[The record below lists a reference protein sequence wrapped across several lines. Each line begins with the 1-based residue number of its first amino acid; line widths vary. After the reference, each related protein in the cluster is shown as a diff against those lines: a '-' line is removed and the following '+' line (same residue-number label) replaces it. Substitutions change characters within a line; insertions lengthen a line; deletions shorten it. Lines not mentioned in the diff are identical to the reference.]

1 MPERDTVTAANAEV
15 LAIPVRSLSF
25 LVVDDDADQRFLL
38 AASLAKMGMTKV
50 AEAGSGREALE
61 KLGRDGGGYDILISD
76 LQMPEID
83 GMELVRQIGQRRLP
97 VSVILVT
104 ALAGDVLQSAA
115 MMTEAYGVAILGTLE
130 KPATK
135 DKLFP
140 LLARRQARAAARAP
154 RAAPGYVPT
163 TDEVLHG
170 FAGAQFEPF
179 FQPVLELATGRIAG
193 AEALARWRHPIHG
206 VLGPEVF
213 LPPLV
218 RAGLLDELS
227 WIMLALSAMEAR
239 RWQVA
244 GFDMTVSVNVSAM
257 SLADPGYAE
266 SVTEIVTAHG
276 LEPSRMILE
285 LTETEAILNAGAAL
299 ENVTRL
305 RIKGFGLAVDDYGVG
320 YSSMQELSRMPFT
333 EIKVDRTFVK
343 AAVADSRPR
352 LMIEQIVSIARKLG
366 LKIVAEGVET
376 RAERE
381 MLAGIGCDMIQG
393 HFVAKALEGT
403 EFLSWMREFRADAAS
418 AAAAAPSTATTA
430 SDSKRFGT

>member
-1 MPERDTVTAANAEV
+1 MNAEI
-15 LAIPVRSLSF
+15 LAIPVRSLRF

-38 AASLAKMGMTKV
+38 AATLAKMGMTRV
-50 AEAGSGREALE
+50 AEASSGREALAM
-61 KLGRDGGGYDILISD
+61 LGRDGGGYDIVVTD
-76 LQMPEID
+76 LQMPDTD
-83 GMELVRQIGQRRLP
+83 GMELVRRIGQRRLP

-115 MMTEAYGVAILGTLE
+115 TMTQAYGVAILGTVE
-130 KPATK
+130 KPATRET
-135 DKLFP
+135 LFA
-140 LLARRQARAAARAP
+140 LLTRREVREPATAP
-154 RAAPGYVPT
+154 RSARDYSPT

-179 FQPVLELATGRIAG
+179 FQPVQELATGRIVG

-244 GFDMTVSVNVSAM
+244 GFAMTVSVNVSAV

-266 SVTEIVTAHG
+266 SVTEIVSAHG
-276 LEPSRMILE
+276 LEPSRMVLE

-305 RIKGFGLAVDDYGVG
+305 RMKGFGLAVDDYGVG
-320 YSSMQELSRMPFT
+320 YSSMQELARMPFT
-333 EIKVDRTFVK
+333 EIKVDRAFVK
-343 AAVADSRPR
+343 AAVADARPR
-352 LMIEQIVSIARKLG
+352 LMIEQIVAIARKLG
-366 LKIVAEGVET
+366 LVTVAEGVET
-376 RAERE
+376 RAERD
-381 MLAGIGCDMIQG
+381 MLAAIGCDRIQG
-393 HFVAKALEGT
+393 HYVAKAMAGP
-403 EFLSWMREFRADAAS
+403 EFPGWLCEHRAEAAS
-418 AAAAAPSTATTA
+418 AEKATVG
-430 SDSKRFGT
+430 DPQRFGT